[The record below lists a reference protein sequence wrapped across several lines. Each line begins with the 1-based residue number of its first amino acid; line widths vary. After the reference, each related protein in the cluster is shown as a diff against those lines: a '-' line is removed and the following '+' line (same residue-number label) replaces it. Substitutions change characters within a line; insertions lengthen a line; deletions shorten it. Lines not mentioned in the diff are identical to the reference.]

1 MGFIMGYNLQSSK
14 TTLRR
19 PRRIFRTK
27 HKLFKVFLNLFIA
40 ISLLVSVPVHIKR
53 AMAIETVKASALVRE
68 EMRADL
74 PLSYTKKS
82 PPSALDSSNSD
93 PCLPLLTLSKGST
106 SSHLNAPGRLS
117 GRPTRH
123 NVERTAAPAA
133 LGFILGVRIA
143 LGPNDVVKSGKR
155 VQIASEFHASNN
167 GTNHALAIAA
177 YRGCK
182 NNAALK
188 QTR

>member
-1 MGFIMGYNLQSSK
+1 MGYTLQTHK
-14 TTLRR
+14 TTLRK

-27 HKLFKVFLNLFIA
+27 HKLFKLFLNLFIVS
-40 ISLLVSVPVHIKR
+40 SLLVSIPTHIKR
-53 AMAIETVKASALVRE
+53 AMAIETVKASALVPE
-68 EMRADL
+68 EMRADT
-74 PLSYTKKS
+74 PLSFTQKS

-93 PCLPLLTLSKGST
+93 PCLSLLTLSKGST
-106 SSHLNAPGRLS
+106 SSHLNDAPGRLS

-123 NVERTAAPAA
+123 TFNVERTAAPAA

-143 LGPNDVVKSGKR
+143 LGPNDVVRKGER
-155 VQIASEFHASNN
+155 VQIASEIHASNA

-182 NNAALK
+182 NDYALK